1 MRGLGSNR
9 KLRVAICG
17 MLSGRKR
24 RIAREACRADCPSW
38 KPCGVVP
45 AGTGEG
51 ISARIHA
58 ANSQGDKAEEGRRSA
73 RRHNAN
79 SLGVRVESCVSL
91 VAGIVV
97 GVSRARGVESSI
109 IICKARNVKNAD
121 CQWVHHPTCH
131 PRTLPGRAASGGALA
146 TETKRATGQ
155 SSYGLSWKT
164 GGAFFFGSFI
174 ICPNFPPKP
183 ITTSDFV
190 IPRFPGLACSDCSL
204 ARGPY
209 RPVPRDCRG
218 VGSVPPPKK
227 S

>member
-146 TETKRATGQ
+146 TEPPRATH
-155 SSYGLSWKT
+155 SPPEIIHIITKT
-164 GGAFFFGSFI
+164 TRRAIKINTPSLRVHLCCRDRFFLLPQRILFVATTGYFCCHNGIFI
-174 ICPNFPPKP
+174 YLLCQ
-183 ITTSDFV
+183 
-190 IPRFPGLACSDCSL
+190 
-204 ARGPY
+204 
-209 RPVPRDCRG
+209 
-218 VGSVPPPKK
+218 
-227 S
+227 

>member
-164 GGAFFFGSFI
+164 GGAFFWVVHHLSQFSPQTHHNI
-174 ICPNFPPKP
+174 
-183 ITTSDFV
+183 
-190 IPRFPGLACSDCSL
+190 RFCHPQISGTCLFRLL
-204 ARGPY
+204 ARS
-209 RPVPRDCRG
+209 R
-218 VGSVPPPKK
+218 SLQASPKGL
-227 S
+227 